1 MLTQLFTTR
10 NKMLA
15 TIALLFFVVYCA
27 VGVCTSWASAV
38 ADGDTQTAQIVDHSI
53 HHSGDKQ
60 MPDASHCGSG
70 ESGCEW
76 SRKLVADP
84 MPDADPDHTYF
95 LLYLISASV
104 LLALLWRQVR
114 MFGPYVRQLFVL
126 RGYPRLHVQHA
137 VFLN

>member
-1 MLTQLFTTR
+1 MYRPHTTNC
-10 NKMLA
+10 NKTLA
-15 TIALLFFVVYCA
+15 TIVLLFVVVYCA
-27 VGVCTSWASAV
+27 VGVCTNWVIPAA
-38 ADGDTQTAQIVDHSI
+38 GNTTDTVQLVDHG
-53 HHSGDKQ
+53 HHHTSGES

-76 SRKLVADP
+76 GRKLVADP
-84 MPDADPDHTYF
+84 MQDADPDHTYF

-114 MFGPYVRQLFVL
+114 LFGPYVRQLFIL